1 MNWLWRLNGYCLMV
15 EDIPSKRL
23 LVVDDEPAF
32 CRFVRNV
39 AQELDFTVEMAVSGE
54 EFKTIY
60 TLFQPTTIVMDIVMP
75 DIEGVDLTQWLIEQG
90 FTGQL
95 ILATGF
101 APNYANVAQRLADAS
116 ARFATE
122 TLLKPIGIDD
132 LEAVL
137 RKL

>member
-1 MNWLWRLNGYCLMV
+1 MV
-15 EDIPSKRL
+15 EDIPRKRL

-39 AQELDFTVEMAVSGE
+39 AEELDLTVEMTTTGTELMTTYS
-54 EFKTIY
+54 
-60 TLFQPTTIVMDIVMP
+60 LFLPATIVMDIVMP
-75 DIEGVDLTQWLIEQG
+75 EIEGVELTQWLIGQG
-90 FTGQL
+90 FTGKL

-116 ARFATE
+116 AQFKTE
-122 TLLKPIGIDD
+122 TLLKPVGVDD

-137 RKL
+137 RGC